1 MVEVNLTF
9 DELEMVLSWH
19 NLLFGPYE
27 SKKSKLRRVM
37 KPNPDDLH
45 LSMKLQFMRIEMM
58 KNWREDEY
66 RGLDGD
72 YD

>member
-9 DELEMVLSWH
+9 DELETVLSWH

-27 SKKSKLRRVM
+27 SKKPKLRRVM
-37 KPNPDDLH
+37 EPNPDDLN
-45 LSMKLQFMRIEMM
+45 LSLKLQFMRLEML

-66 RGLDGD
+66 RGLDD
-72 YD
+72 YNA